1 MPLVNPSFDKLSTG
15 LHRIVIEQRKN
26 KSCLGVDIPY
36 WCYISELVKFDRK
49 KVNEFLLNLEK
60 EIIHKYPAGNDGKVN
75 LKDSLTARYQHYN
88 FLTLRSALLSEVQ
101 KHIKKTIKGCID
113 SFNQGGRKI
122 PMNDLWIICWYNVL
136 RKGEKID
143 KHNHVPISQLEQSFL
158 SGHFTL
164 EADST
169 YTHYMSVCETD
180 RWRIKNI
187 PGQIVMFPSYC
198 PHYSDITTAET
209 PRISVAFDVYD
220 HRGLAN
226 PEFIKKENCIPL
238 KFADTVT
245 KEIAI

>member
-88 FLTLRSALLSEVQ
+88 FLTLRFALLSEVQ

-122 PMNDLWIICWYNVL
+122 PVNDLWIICWYNVL
-136 RKGEKID
+136 RKGEKLYSGRVDEMISSHGFFELKAD
-143 KHNHVPISQLEQSFL
+143 KVDVLIKILENDDAFGNIKTEEGIITAFLNKPMEASAFNKLMFNKGVTLSHLVKRKESLEEQFLQL
-158 SGHFTL
+158 T
-164 EADST
+164 
-169 YTHYMSVCETD
+169 
-180 RWRIKNI
+180 N
-187 PGQIVMFPSYC
+187 
-198 PHYSDITTAET
+198 
-209 PRISVAFDVYD
+209 
-220 HRGLAN
+220 N
-226 PEFIKKENCIPL
+226 N
-238 KFADTVT
+238 
-245 KEIAI
+245 